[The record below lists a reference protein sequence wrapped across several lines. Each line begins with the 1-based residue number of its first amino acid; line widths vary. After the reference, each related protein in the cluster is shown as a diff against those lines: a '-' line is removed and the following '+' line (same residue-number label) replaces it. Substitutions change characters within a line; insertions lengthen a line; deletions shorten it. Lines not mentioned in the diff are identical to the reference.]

1 MKNPGRP
8 AALIAALVFVCGI
21 VGWLW
26 YSHVAAPQTGA
37 PEPVQA
43 ITAAPSPAA
52 SAAASA
58 APSPTQRPVVFV
70 PAPVPAS
77 AAPAP
82 AKSVAPAPHPKQS
95 AAPDAAETPTPIE
108 ASSAPAAQGTPL
120 PLVTLAPSAAIPGV
134 VREPANAPPRILAL
148 SLSTPVAHGGEVVSG
163 YVEASSNVASVEAR
177 IAGYS
182 MNMRKIGVGKFVM
195 SYRVPRLPFFLH
207 KTYSIEVIARNTRGD
222 SVSSSVPI
230 TIR

>member
-1 MKNPGRP
+1 MKTYGRP
-8 AALIAALVFVCGI
+8 AAFIAALVFVCAI

-26 YSHVAAPQTGA
+26 YSHVGRSQTAAPA
-37 PEPVQA
+37 PVQA
-43 ITAAPSPAA
+43 ITAAPS
-52 SAAASA
+52 AAASTPARQA
-58 APSPTQRPVVFV
+58 AASPASSASPRPVVFV
-70 PAPVPAS
+70 PAQSSATAAPSSPPSGVPRAS
-77 AAPAP
+77 AAPGA
-82 AKSVAPAPHPKQS
+82 
-95 AAPDAAETPTPIE
+95 TPTPATIE
-108 ASSAPAAQGTPL
+108 ASAPPGQSTPV

-148 SLSTPVAHGGEVVSG
+148 SLSTPVAHGGDVVSG

-195 SYRVPRLPFFLH
+195 SYRVPHLPFFLH
-207 KTYSIEVIARNTRGD
+207 KTYSIQVVARNTRGD